1 MKKIINGRKYDTET
15 AKEIACWNNGYLC
28 SDFNYCKET
37 LYLKKTG
44 EYFLYGEGG
53 ALTQYSRSVFGGS
66 IGGSRI
72 IPLTEESAKEW
83 AMEHLE
89 CEFQYISCYSLS
101 ESRIFLTFLQESFQY
116 ISCYSLSY

>member
-15 AKEIACWNNGYLC
+15 AKEVGYWSNGYPC
-28 SDFNYCKET
+28 SDFNHCEET

-53 ALTQYSRSVFGGS
+53 ALTEYARSVCGGS
-66 IGGSRI
+66 TGGSRI
-72 IPLTEESAKEW
+72 IPMTEDGAKEW

-89 CEFQYISCYSLS
+89 CDEYEALFG
-101 ESRIFLTFLQESFQY
+101 EVEE
-116 ISCYSLSY
+116 